1 MGAESKYDAEGKLIE
16 EAKGSCGARFS
27 QAVSAAWKS
36 KPPSEWGQMV
46 FCFLIFYL
54 FMTAWMAVHMYVM
67 VYNMPDLVVY
77 TQHGMELGEPRNT
90 RFNVDGLYLA
100 NHVGDDV
107 IDLVSAPWDAARS
120 DKYNLDSRYVVCNT
134 GKFCSSSQ
142 QLRTLNQFR
151 NRWLSADL
159 PAQCYVKEVRVDGT
173 VTTSDQANLTVS
185 FSSFTDPYNASRTFE
200 NAATHVQMCKNTEP
214 FKFGPGRENANAGVY
229 PENCPQKLV
238 RADGTNEWQGT
249 LDSKLPY
256 THSYGEEDNAL
267 PWDNTTQPI
276 AWLENSNLPHIVQY
290 NLNVK
295 INEDENKTDFKVAV
309 DVTCFVEINPV
320 TMDAFQ
326 FDDNLEH
333 ESTELARIEG
343 IPQVEYT
350 YTFDFGQ

>member
-1 MGAESKYDAEGKLIE
+1 
-16 EAKGSCGARFS
+16 
-27 QAVSAAWKS
+27 
-36 KPPSEWGQMV
+36 MV

-200 NAATHVQMCKNTEP
+200 NAATHVQMCKKTEP

-290 NLNVK
+290 NVSLGLRPRPCVRSVFNLRAT
-295 INEDENKTDFKVAV
+295 KTLSVQQHARA
-309 DVTCFVEINPV
+309 P
-320 TMDAFQ
+320 A
-326 FDDNLEH
+326 
-333 ESTELARIEG
+333 ESAAQL
-343 IPQVEYT
+343 PQKRPPCLHVSLIVCLHAWTHFPCALSSLPLSYSLT
-350 YTFDFGQ
+350 SR